1 MVMCHFQDPARALE
15 EVLRVL
21 RPGGRYLF
29 WEHVESLDPDAHDY
43 DDKGNKVIH
52 KHREEPLHYYVR
64 YLCEL
69 AFDWEIH
76 SRGGKVQ
83 PGEVSVEEGLIRSAG
98 FERVDVE
105 SFDLSCLTDEEL
117 REKSWHAR
125 SLARFMRKHRH
136 IRGVATK
143 AN

>member
-1 MVMCHFQDPARALE
+1 M
-15 EVLRVL
+15 
-21 RPGGRYLF
+21 
-29 WEHVESLDPDAHDY
+29 
-43 DDKGNKVIH
+43 
-52 KHREEPLHYYVR
+52 
-64 YLCEL
+64 
-69 AFDWEIH
+69 
-76 SRGGKVQ
+76 Q